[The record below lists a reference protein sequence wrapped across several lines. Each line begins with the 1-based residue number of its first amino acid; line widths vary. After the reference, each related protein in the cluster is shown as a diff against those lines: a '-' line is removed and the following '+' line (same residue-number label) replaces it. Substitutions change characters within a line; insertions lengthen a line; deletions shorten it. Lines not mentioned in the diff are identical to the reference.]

1 MRTRNA
7 KLRLRESNSN
17 RMTIGSNLLLIVGT
31 CITLAALV
39 YMIVNLDKAD
49 SIITMWIFL
58 LAVGI
63 LLMFWGLFP
72 FIRSFQNK
80 TIGKH
85 CRRNTHIGFFFFK
98 RMVYPVTKLTGNVFC
113 QILAK
118 MKRKLKIQLVYL
130 KKCVLTF

>member
-1 MRTRNA
+1 MITRNA
-7 KLRLRESNSN
+7 KLQLRKSNSSHV
-17 RMTIGSNLLLIVGT
+17 TIVSNLLFIVGT

-63 LLMFWGLFP
+63 SLMFWGLFP

-80 TIGKH
+80 TIGK
-85 CRRNTHIGFFFFK
+85 RYGF
-98 RMVYPVTKLTGNVFC
+98 R
-113 QILAK
+113 
-118 MKRKLKIQLVYL
+118 
-130 KKCVLTF
+130 

>member
-7 KLRLRESNSN
+7 KLQLRESNSS
-17 RMTIGSNLLLIVGT
+17 RMTIGSNLLFIVGT

-63 LLMFWGLFP
+63 LLMFLGLSP

-80 TIGKH
+80 TIGK
-85 CRRNTHIGFFFFK
+85 RYGF
-98 RMVYPVTKLTGNVFC
+98 R
-113 QILAK
+113 
-118 MKRKLKIQLVYL
+118 
-130 KKCVLTF
+130 